1 MDSANRPHPD
11 LFTIINILFN
21 FFVKHILGLSAILFG
36 VVAKV
41 YIVRREW
48 KRVSKWQCRM
58 SVFFSGL
65 AGSVTYMALIN
76 SPMSDMYK
84 AIIIGFM
91 PIVVEPIMMRTLI
104 WVNPIVDGLGNFIK
118 EMVSKK
124 TDLEK

>member
-1 MDSANRPHPD
+1 
-11 LFTIINILFN
+11 
-21 FFVKHILGLSAILFG
+21 
-36 VVAKV
+36 
-41 YIVRREW
+41 
-48 KRVSKWQCRM
+48 M

-104 WVNPIVDGLGNFIK
+104 WVNPIVDGFGNFIK

>member
-104 WVNPIVDGLGNFIK
+104 WVNPIVDGFGNFIK